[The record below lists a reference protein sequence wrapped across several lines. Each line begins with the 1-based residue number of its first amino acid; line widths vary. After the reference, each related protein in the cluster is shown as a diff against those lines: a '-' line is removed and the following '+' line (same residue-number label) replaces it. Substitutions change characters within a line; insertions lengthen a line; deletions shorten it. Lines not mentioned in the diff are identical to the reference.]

1 MPIYSTFTLQPP
13 SFMELDRTDK
23 RILQALQVNGR
34 ISNQELAEKVG
45 LSPSPCLRRVK
56 QLEEE
61 GIIEGYVGLVSA
73 SKLGLKMMALIQI
86 RMDRHT
92 PERFDEFEKIL
103 MGYPQVLECILITG
117 QSADYQ
123 VKVIVENMEEY
134 QDFLLNKIT
143 PLPGVSDVH
152 SSFILRQ
159 VIYKTALPIEE

>member
-1 MPIYSTFTLQPP
+1 MQ
-13 SFMELDRTDK
+13 LDRTDK
-23 RILQALQVNGR
+23 RILRELQINGR
-34 ISNQELAEKVG
+34 VSNQELADKVG

-56 QLEEE
+56 QLEDE
-61 GIIEGYVGLVSA
+61 GIIEGYAALVNA

-92 PERFDEFEKIL
+92 PERFEEFELTIKD
-103 MGYPQVLECILITG
+103 YPQVLECILITG

-123 VKVIVENMEEY
+123 VKVIVKDMEEY
-134 QDFLLNKIT
+134 QDFLLKKIT

-159 VIYKTALPIEE
+159 VMHTTALPIDDTREKKEK

>member
-1 MPIYSTFTLQPP
+1 MD
-13 SFMELDRTDK
+13 LDRTDK
-23 RILQALQVNGR
+23 RILGELQANGR
-34 ISNQELAEKVG
+34 ISNQELADRVG

-61 GIIEGYVGLVSA
+61 GVIEGYVGLVNA

-92 PERFDEFEKIL
+92 PERFDAFEKNL
-103 MGYPQVLECILITG
+103 RDYPQVLECILITG

-123 VKVIVENMEEY
+123 VKVIVEDMEEY

-159 VIYKTALPIEE
+159 VIYTTALPIKN

>member
-1 MPIYSTFTLQPP
+1 MQ
-13 SFMELDRTDK
+13 LDRTDK
-23 RILQALQVNGR
+23 RILGELQINGR
-34 ISNQELAEKVG
+34 ISNQELADKVG

-56 QLEEE
+56 QLEDE
-61 GIIEGYVGLVSA
+61 GIIEGYAALVNA

-92 PERFDEFEKIL
+92 PERFEEFERTIKD
-103 MGYPQVLECILITG
+103 YPQVLECILITG
-117 QSADYQ
+117 QTADYQ
-123 VKVIVENMEEY
+123 VKVIVRDMEEY

-159 VIYKTALPIEE
+159 VMHTTALPIDDTHD

>member
-1 MPIYSTFTLQPP
+1 
-13 SFMELDRTDK
+13 MELDRTDK
-23 RILQALQVNGR
+23 RILRELQADGR
-34 ISNQELAEKVG
+34 ISNQELADRVG

-61 GIIEGYVGLVSA
+61 GIIEGYVGMVNA

-92 PERFDEFEKIL
+92 PERFDEIEKTL
-103 MGYPQVLECILITG
+103 RDYPQVLECILITG
-117 QSADYQ
+117 QTADYQ
-123 VKVIVENMEEY
+123 VKVIVKDMEEY

-152 SSFILRQ
+152 SSFVLRQ
-159 VIYKTALPIEE
+159 VIYKTALPIEETG